1 MTKPLSVFLCA
12 LLAFAFAGCKPKA
25 ASITSMHRKEAANL
39 VSEAQ
44 FAMSVR
50 DYARAETLLT
60 KATALE
66 FDNGN
71 YWISLGSMRVRLGQ
85 RATAKKAYESALH
98 AFEAAYKLKPAVA
111 QPYLQQV
118 YALALLGRADDARA
132 LLVKIEKK
140 HGDDQA
146 VRAFVQ
152 GRQLE
157 SMLASQMFK
166 EVGL

>member
-1 MTKPLSVFLCA
+1 MFKTVSVLLSA
-12 LLAFAFAGCKPKA
+12 LLLLAAAGCKPKA
-25 ASITSMHRKEAANL
+25 ASITSLQRKEAANL

-44 FAMSVR
+44 FAMSIR
-50 DYARAETLLT
+50 DFARAESLLA

-71 YWISLGSMRVRLGQ
+71 YWVSLGSMRVRLGQ
-85 RATAKKAYESALH
+85 RPAAKAAYESALH
-98 AFEAAYKLKPAVA
+98 AFEDAYKLKPTVA

-132 LLVKIEKK
+132 LLVKIEKA
-140 HGDDQA
+140 HGSDPA

-157 SMLASQMFK
+157 SMLSSQMFK
-166 EVGL
+166 EVAL

>member
-1 MTKPLSVFLCA
+1 MLKLLPVLVCA
-12 LLAFAFAGCKPKA
+12 LFAFVLGGCKPKS
-25 ASITSMHRKEAANL
+25 ASITSIHRKEAANL

-44 FAMSVR
+44 FAMSIR
-50 DYARAETLLT
+50 DYARAEGLLA
-60 KATALE
+60 KATVLE

-71 YWISLGSMRVRLGQ
+71 YWVSLGSMRVRLGQ
-85 RATAKKAYESALH
+85 RPAAKKAYESALH
-98 AFEAAYKLKPAVA
+98 AFEEAYKLKPAVA

-140 HGDDQA
+140 HGDDAA
-146 VRAFVQ
+146 VRSFVK
-152 GRQLE
+152 GRQLDA
-157 SMLASQMFK
+157 MLASQMFK

>member
-1 MTKPLSVFLCA
+1 MIKPLSCLLCA
-12 LLAFAFAGCKPKA
+12 LLALAFAGCKPKP
-25 ASITSMHRKEAANL
+25 ASITSMQRKEAANL

-44 FAMSVR
+44 FAMSIR
-50 DYARAETLLT
+50 DYARAESLLT

-85 RATAKKAYESALH
+85 RATAKNAYESALH
-98 AFEAAYKLKPAVA
+98 AFETAYKLKPTVA

-140 HGDDQA
+140 HGDDPS
-146 VRAFVQ
+146 VRAFVK

-157 SMLASQMFK
+157 SMLGSQMFK

>member
-25 ASITSMHRKEAANL
+25 ANITSTQRKEAANL

-50 DYARAETLLT
+50 DFARAETLLT

-85 RATAKKAYESALH
+85 RATARQAYESALH
-98 AFEAAYKLKPAVA
+98 AFKAAYKLKPTVA

-132 LLVKIEKK
+132 LLVKIDKK

-146 VRAFVQ
+146 VRAFVH
-152 GRQLE
+152 GRQLDA
-157 SMLASQMFK
+157 MLSSPMFK